1 MCFHGKIGGVQMKNN
16 RLLKFL
22 IVLHIVIITLS
33 NFLVSIPV
41 EILGVKL
48 TWAAFSF
55 PLIVVATDL
64 TVRLVGKSIAR
75 KTISFAFPFAII
87 SSFLIIY
94 YEQDII
100 SIAIRI
106 SFASSI
112 AYVLSILIDINAFQY
127 FREKYSY
134 WWVAPLLSTIVSNI
148 IDTYSFFFSAFYK
161 SDNVYMSE
169 NWLEIATNQLLI
181 KVIIG
186 LIFFLPLYGLMLNY
200 LKKKIYITK
209 KST

>member
-1 MCFHGKIGGVQMKNN
+1 MYFLGKTGGTQMKNN
-16 RLLKFL
+16 ILLKL
-22 IVLHIVIITLS
+22 LVVLHIIIITIS
-33 NFLVSIPV
+33 NFLVSIPI

-55 PLIVVATDL
+55 PLVVVATDL
-64 TVRLVGKSIAR
+64 TVRLVGKIIAR

-100 SIAIRI
+100 SIALRI

-112 AYVLSILIDINAFQY
+112 AYAISILIDINAFQY
-127 FREKYSY
+127 FRENYSY
-134 WWVAPLLSTIVSNI
+134 WWIAPSLSTFVSNI
-148 IDTYSFFFSAFYK
+148 IDTYTFFFSAFFN
-161 SDNVYMSE
+161 SDDAYMSE
-169 NWLEIATNQLLI
+169 NWLEIATNQLII

-186 LIFFLPLYGLMLNY
+186 LVFFLPLYGLMLNY
-200 LKKKIYITK
+200 IKKKITITK
-209 KST
+209 KSI